1 MQSGESIHSKN
12 CFGCGSRNPIGLNI
26 IFKVDGDRVV
36 GEFTSNEN
44 HEGFP
49 GFVHD
54 GVLAAILDEALSYI
68 ARISMQ
74 HGILTMRETITFR
87 NASCIGEKLKV
98 EAKITGEKKRAFIAT
113 AKVCNQKGTIAE
125 AEGTLLKVNVKPL

>member
-1 MQSGESIHSKN
+1 MQAGKSIHSQN
-12 CFGCGSRNPIGLNI
+12 CFGCSPQNPIGLKVV
-26 IFKVDGDRVV
+26 FKVAGDGVV

-49 GFVHD
+49 GFVHG

-74 HGILTMRETITFR
+74 HAILTLRENITFR
-87 NASCIGEKLKV
+87 NASCIGEKLTV
-98 EAKITGEKKRAFIAT
+98 EARITEEKKRAFV
-113 AKVCNQKGTIAE
+113 AKAKLRNQKGVIAE
-125 AEGTLLKVNVKPL
+125 AEGTLLKVKV